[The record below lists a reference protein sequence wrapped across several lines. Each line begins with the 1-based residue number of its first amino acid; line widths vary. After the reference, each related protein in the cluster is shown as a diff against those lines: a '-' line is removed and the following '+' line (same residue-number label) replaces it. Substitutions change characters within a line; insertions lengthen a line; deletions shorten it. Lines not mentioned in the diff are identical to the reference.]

1 MEAKTI
7 SLKTGAISIAAI
19 LFIEIG
25 FRSAM
30 GGRVASSLTAL
41 GLIRCLES
49 ILLLVIAFAFEK
61 GLESIGLSRSKIL
74 AGLMK
79 GLIWSACFGV
89 AAGVL
94 FLVLTA
100 AGINAL
106 DLLQG
111 PGASSWQQ
119 MFILLLV
126 GGVIGPIAEEIFF
139 RGIIF
144 GLFRQWGA
152 IAAIILSTLIFVVI
166 HPAGTN
172 LPVTQLVGGIVFAS
186 AYERER
192 NLMVPITIHCLGNLA
207 IFSLTILS

>member
-74 AGLMK
+74 TGLMK

>member
-19 LFIEIG
+19 LIIEIG

-41 GLIRCLES
+41 GLVRCLES
-49 ILLLVIAFAFEK
+49 ILLLVIAFALEK

-74 AGLMK
+74 AGFMK

-111 PGASSWQQ
+111 PGASSCQQ
-119 MFILLLV
+119 IFIFLLV

-166 HPAGTN
+166 HPVGTN

-207 IFSLTILS
+207 IFSLTILT

>member
-74 AGLMK
+74 TGLMK

-119 MFILLLV
+119 MFIFLLV

>member
-74 AGLMK
+74 AGLVK